1 MSVYIVGWSD
11 KELYKTVNYIT
22 STCLGIRPCAR
33 TDALCQRYWNIN
45 AAVRQNPK
53 YYLNLLLH
61 CQNRLYN
68 HSASQVPYIQI
79 MFDVMVQY
87 IIIIIHATFND
98 NAVIWGS
105 TLSLSFIPHLMTM
118 LLYEGVHYP
127 YHSHHINDNAVIWG
141 STLSVSFTPH

>member
-33 TDALCQRYWNIN
+33 TDALCQRYWNIH
-45 AAVRQNPK
+45 AAVRQNPT

-61 CQNRLYN
+61 CQNRLFASHWYINVSCLYN
-68 HSASQVPYIQI
+68 HSASQVPYIHI

-87 IIIIIHATFND
+87 IIIIIHTTFND

-118 LLYEGVHYP
+118 LLNEGVHYP
-127 YHSHHINDNAVIWG
+127 YHSYHI
-141 STLSVSFTPH
+141 